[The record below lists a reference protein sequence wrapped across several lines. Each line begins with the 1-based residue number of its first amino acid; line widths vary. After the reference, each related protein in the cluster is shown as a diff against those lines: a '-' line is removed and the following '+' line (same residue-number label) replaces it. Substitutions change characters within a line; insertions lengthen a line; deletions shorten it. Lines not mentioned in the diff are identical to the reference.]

1 MFIIN
6 YDLPTQPE
14 IYVHRIGRTA
24 RAGKEGIAISF
35 CDETEKK
42 RLIEIEKLIGYKFN
56 VEGSN
61 IKSIYSIKNTKN
73 NTNKK
78 FSKKKRIKRKL
89 KNKAI
94 KAFSPKKKI
103 FINKQLKKN

>member
-1 MFIIN
+1 MILIYPEQILTHIILTN
-6 YDLPTQPE
+6 LDDF
-14 IYVHRIGRTA
+14 R
-24 RAGKEGIAISF
+24 
-35 CDETEKK
+35 
-42 RLIEIEKLIGYKFN
+42 
-56 VEGSN
+56 N
-61 IKSIYSIKNTKN
+61 ILKNTKN
-73 NTNKK
+73 NTNMK